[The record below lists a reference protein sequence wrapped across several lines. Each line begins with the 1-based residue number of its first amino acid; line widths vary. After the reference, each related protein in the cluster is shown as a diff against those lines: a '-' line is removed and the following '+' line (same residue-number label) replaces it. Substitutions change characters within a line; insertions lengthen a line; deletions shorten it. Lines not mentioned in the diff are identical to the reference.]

1 MIKKL
6 LEYWGSLT
14 ANGALKAL
22 AVEAKRIS
30 IVTHYICQQRV
41 GGVEKVTIMIL
52 TVGVE
57 KMNGLDSGAV
67 DDGAAG
73 DDVVTRDGV
82 VAVLVGLVVVIV

>member
-1 MIKKL
+1 M
-6 LEYWGSLT
+6 
-14 ANGALKAL
+14 
-22 AVEAKRIS
+22 
-30 IVTHYICQQRV
+30 
-41 GGVEKVTIMIL
+41 TIMIL

-82 VAVLVGLVVVIV
+82 VEVLVGLVVVV

>member
-1 MIKKL
+1 MIKIL

-22 AVEAKRIS
+22 AVGVKRIS
-30 IVTHYICQQRV
+30 TVTHYICQQRV

-67 DDGAAG
+67 EDGAAG

-82 VAVLVGLVVVIV
+82 VAVLEGLVEAV